1 MAEYAPIYEPGQAA
15 VYTAS
20 ATITAGQL
28 VEVTGVGT
36 VGPAAADSII
46 WLGVAAA
53 DYASGDRVT
62 ILRGGVQSLLMAGS
76 AAVVED
82 ILVTAAAGC
91 VVADATP
98 TAGAIVGIALSSVAD
113 AARVECW
120 MVR

>member
-1 MAEYAPIYEPGQAA
+1 
-15 VYTAS
+15 
-20 ATITAGQL
+20 
-28 VEVTGVGT
+28 
-36 VGPAAADSII
+36 
-46 WLGVAAA
+46 
-53 DYASGDRVT
+53 
-62 ILRGGVQSLLMAGS
+62 VQSLLMAGS

-98 TAGAIVGIALSSVAD
+98 TAGAIVGIALTSVAD